1 MNRMTIKLRSVGIV
15 GLGSFLP
22 EERVTNADLTRI
34 VDTTEEWILTRTGI
48 EERRKASVN
57 EAASDLGTKAALKAL
72 EDAKVKPEEVNLIIV
87 ATVTPDMFF
96 PSTACIIQDNIGA
109 VNAAAFDVSAA
120 CSGFLYG
127 LAAGSQFV
135 ATGMY
140 DTVLVIASETLTKIM
155 NMEDRSTCILFGDGA
170 GAAVLKPVEEGEG
183 FLSFYLGA
191 DGSGGELLK
200 LPAGGSRR
208 PATKETVENK
218 EHFIQMSGNE
228 VFKFAV
234 KVMGDAALK
243 ALEKAGLGK
252 EDVDYLVPHQ
262 ANTRIIDSAVKRLGL
277 SPDKVYVN
285 LQKYGNMSGASI
297 PVALDEAVK
306 AGKIK
311 KGDRVVL
318 VGFGAGLTWGSCVIR
333 WSK

>member
-1 MNRMTIKLRSVGIV
+1 MNSMTITLRPVGIV
-15 GLGSFLP
+15 GLGSYLP
-22 EERVTNADLTRI
+22 EERVTNADLTKI
-34 VDTTEEWILTRTGI
+34 VDTTEEWILQRTGI
-48 EERRKASVN
+48 GERRRASVA
-57 EAASDLGTKAALKAL
+57 EAASDLGTQAALKAL
-72 EDAKVKPEEVNLIIV
+72 EDAKTKPEKVDLIIV

-96 PSTACIIQDNIGA
+96 PSTACIIQNNIGA
-109 VNAAAFDVSAA
+109 VNAAAFDASAA

-127 LAAGSQFV
+127 LAMGSQFV

-155 NMEDRSTCILFGDGA
+155 NMEDRTTCILFGDGA

-200 LPAGGSRR
+200 LPAGGSRK

-243 ALEKAGLGK
+243 ALEKAGLSK

-285 LQKYGNMSGASI
+285 LHKYGNMSGASI

-306 AGKIK
+306 EGKIK
-311 KGDRVVL
+311 KGDHVVL
-318 VGFGAGLTWGSCVIR
+318 VGFGAGLTWGSCVMK